1 MKFRPAGVEERKGGL
16 YQHFYLFYI
25 VLCKD
30 FVKVLVLILHIFAF
44 ENQVMKS
51 FRKKLFFNKSKAITK
66 YCKNTYCRTFSYL
79 FAFNRSVKFPV

>member
-66 YCKNTYCRTFSYL
+66 YCKNTYCRTLSYL
-79 FAFNRSVKFPV
+79 FAFNRSAKFPV